1 MRLHASLLDRLID
14 DEPERA
20 TDPPCARSEALR
32 RAREGFRR
40 DLESLLNTR
49 RIPVTPPAAFA
60 ALRGA
65 LPSYGV
71 EDFVGA
77 PLATPEQR
85 AELAQALEATIK
97 AFEPRF
103 RSVRVTLVKGRDPLE
118 RLLRIRIEAVV
129 HLGAGPEPVAF
140 ETALDP
146 AIRSFSVESRGDG

>member
-1 MRLHASLLDRLID
+1 MRLQASLLDRLID

-20 TDPPCARSEALR
+20 ADPPRARSDALR
-32 RAREGFRR
+32 RIREGFRR

-49 RIPVTPPAAFA
+49 RRPTTLPAAFT

-65 LPSYGV
+65 LPGYGV

-77 PLATPEQR
+77 PLATAEQR
-85 AELAQALEATIK
+85 TDLARALEATIK

-103 RSVRVTLVKGRDPLE
+103 HSVRVSVVKGRDPLE
-118 RLLRIRIEAVV
+118 RLLRIRIEAVA

-140 ETALDP
+140 ETSLDP
-146 AIRSFSVESRGDG
+146 AIRSFAVESPH

>member
-1 MRLHASLLDRLID
+1 MRLQASLLDRLID

-20 TDPPCARSEALR
+20 TDPPFQRSVQLR
-32 RAREGFRR
+32 RLREGFRR

-49 RIPVTPPAAFA
+49 RVPVTPPSAFT
-60 ALRGA
+60 ALREA

-85 AELAQALEATIK
+85 ADLAQALELTIK

-103 RSVRVTLVKGRDPLE
+103 RSVKVTLVKGRDPLE

-146 AIRSFSVESRGDG
+146 AIRSFAVENRGGG